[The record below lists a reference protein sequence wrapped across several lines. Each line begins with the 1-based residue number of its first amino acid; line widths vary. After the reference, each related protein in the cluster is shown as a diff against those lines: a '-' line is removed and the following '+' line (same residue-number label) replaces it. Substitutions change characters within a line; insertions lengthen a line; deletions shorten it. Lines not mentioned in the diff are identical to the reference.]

1 MPNPPST
8 LLFLL
13 IFGLLLVACDPGADA
28 ADESVHDLVILDGRV
43 IDPESELDEVHNV
56 GITDGRIVRVTGEAI
71 AGRDT
76 IPAEGLMVAPGFIDM
91 HSHGQN
97 QENYPF
103 NAVDGVTTALE
114 LEVGTA
120 DVDGWYREREGNALI
135 NHGVSVGHIPIRI
148 QLMDDPS
155 DFLPSGPAVD
165 TEASDQEIAVIG
177 GRIRDGLAQGALGVG
192 FGLQYTPAAS
202 RWEVLESFRAAAEHG
217 APAFVHMRY
226 MGDRDPEG
234 SVAAL
239 QEVLAASAIT
249 GTPLHIHHVHS
260 MGIGATEQ
268 LLQMVSEAREQDLDV
283 TAEVYPYVAA
293 MTSIESAI
301 LDEGW
306 QEILGADYEDLEWAA
321 TGERLTAESFQ
332 RYRTEGGGVIM
343 HFIPE
348 SAKHAALRH
357 PWVVVASDGRLRDGV
372 GHPRSAGTFSR
383 VLGRFV
389 REEGILEWSEAIR
402 KMSTLPAQRLQGHSP
417 AFAAKGRVQ
426 EGADADL
433 VVFDPAEIIDRAT
446 FEEPATF
453 SRGMQWVLVHGVPV
467 VRDGVL
473 QDDVRPGRGVR
484 GPAND

>member
-1 MPNPPST
+1 MLKLRIILPP
-8 LLFLL
+8 LL
-13 IFGLLLVACDPGADA
+13 IFSFLLVAGQSDA
-28 ADESVHDLVILDGRV
+28 ETSDEAVYDLVILDGRV
-43 IDPESELDEVHNV
+43 IDPESELDKVQNV
-56 GITDGRIVRVTGEAI
+56 GITDGRIVRVTGETI
-71 AGRDT
+71 TGQDT
-76 IPAEGLMVAPGFIDM
+76 ISAEGLVVAPGFIDM

-103 NAVDGVTTALE
+103 NAMDGVTTALE
-114 LEVGTA
+114 LELGTA
-120 DVDGWYREREGNALI
+120 DVDAWYREREGNALI

-148 QLMDDPS
+148 DLMDDPS

-165 TEASDQEIAVIG
+165 TESTDAEIAVIRS
-177 GRIRDGLAQGALGVG
+177 RIRDGLEEGALGVG

-202 RWEVLESFRAAAEHG
+202 RWEVLEVFRAAAEHG
-217 APAFVHMRY
+217 APAFVHLRY

-249 GTPLHIHHVHS
+249 GTALHIHHVHS

-268 LLQMVSEAREQDLDV
+268 LLQMVSEAREQGMDV

-301 LDEGW
+301 LNEGW
-306 QEILGADYEDLEWAA
+306 QEVLGADYADLEWAA
-321 TGERLTAESFQ
+321 TGERLTAESFK
-332 RYRTEGGGVIM
+332 RFRAEGGDVVM

-348 SAKHAALRH
+348 EAKHAALRH
-357 PWVVVASDGRLRDGV
+357 PWVVVASDGRLKDGV
-372 GHPRSAGTFSR
+372 GHPRSAGTFCR

-402 KMSTLPAQRLQGHSP
+402 KMSTLPAQRLEKRSP

-433 VVFDPAEIIDRAT
+433 VVFDPHVVIDRAT

-453 SRGMQWVLVHGVPV
+453 SEGMRWVLIHGVPV
-467 VRDGVL
+467 IRDGQL

-484 GPAND
+484 APRE